1 MDVRQSLLIPGVA
14 EFIITVNGAS
24 GGDVPVDDNVYI
36 PDPDGVTNLVTV
48 SGNTGSLYKDGYDF
62 AGWSSL
68 ANGTGALL
76 SAGDEFLI
84 MDSDV
89 TLYAQWAVAT
99 HSVTYD
105 ANGADFRSRSFIRL

>member
-1 MDVRQSLLIPGVA
+1 MIKKIILLI
-14 EFIITVNGAS
+14 TVCALSVFFYGCPTEPPDSGGCRVYYNGNGAS

-68 ANGTGALL
+68 AKRHRG
-76 SAGDEFLI
+76 
-84 MDSDV
+84 
-89 TLYAQWAVAT
+89 
-99 HSVTYD
+99 SVI
-105 ANGADFRSRSFIRL
+105 GR